1 MKIVVIG
8 GTGLIGSQVVARL
21 EQAGHEAV
29 AASPSSGVNTLTGE
43 GLTEVLTGADVLVD
57 VANSPSFAPDD
68 VLKFF
73 TTATNNLVTAMKAT
87 GVGHYVALS
96 VVGSDRSPQ
105 STYLPAKVAQE
116 KLIRDSGLP
125 YTVVRATQFFEF
137 LGAIADS
144 ATQDGKV
151 HMAPV
156 AFQPIASAD
165 VAKAVA
171 DAAVAAPVNGA
182 VEVAGP
188 DRGTFDAIIR
198 QVLAAKGDTR
208 EVVSDPAAPYF
219 GQVMNDETI
228 VPIGDYHKGATKLA
242 DWLAAHA
249 GK

>member
-8 GTGLIGSQVVARL
+8 GTGLIGSQVVSLL
-21 EQAGHEAV
+21 EKAGHEAV
-29 AASPSSGVNTLTGE
+29 AASPSSGVNTQTGE

-68 VLKFF
+68 VLTFF
-73 TTATNNLVTAMKAT
+73 TTATNNLIAAAKAT
-87 GVGHYVALS
+87 GVGSYVALS

-116 KLIRDSGLP
+116 KLIRESGLP

-137 LGAIADS
+137 LKPIADS
-144 ATQDGKV
+144 ATDGNAV

-165 VAKAVA
+165 VARAVA
-171 DAAVAAPVNGA
+171 DAAVAPAINDA
-182 VEVAGP
+182 VETAGP
-188 DRGTFDAIIR
+188 DRGTFDGIIR
-198 QVLAAKGDTR
+198 QALAAAGDPR
-208 EVVSDPAAPYF
+208 EVVVDPAAPYF
-219 GQVMNDETI
+219 GQVMTDETI
-228 VPIGDYHKGATKLA
+228 VPLGDYRKGEVHLA
-242 DWLAAHA
+242 DWLASHA